1 MSLDDIDIEG
11 LEDLRQKILDDI
23 TEWDPVPNIYD
34 KTFKL
39 HGASVQF
46 GLQVASDI
54 ITANIDELINRNN
67 ELNEDGTFGYE

>member
-1 MSLDDIDIEG
+1 MSLEDIDIEG
-11 LEDLRQKILDDI
+11 LEDLRQKLLDDI
-23 TEWDPVPNIYD
+23 AEWNPIPSIYD

-39 HGASVQF
+39 DKSSVQF

-67 ELNEDGTFGYE
+67 ELNEDGTYGYE